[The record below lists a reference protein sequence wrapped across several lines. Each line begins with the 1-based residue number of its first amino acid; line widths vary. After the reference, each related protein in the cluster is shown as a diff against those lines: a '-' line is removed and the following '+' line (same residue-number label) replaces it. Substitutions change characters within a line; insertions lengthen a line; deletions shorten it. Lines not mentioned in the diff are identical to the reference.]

1 MVSEEERRALAE
13 KIEEL
18 SRTRSETERRLA
30 AMPYSEQTAQLKAT
44 MEELVSQLHRMER
57 NLEAMVH
64 LAGEET
70 TEGGMKNGS
79 Y

>member
-1 MVSEEERRALAE
+1 MTPEEERRALAE
-13 KIEEL
+13 KAEEL
-18 SRTRSETERRLA
+18 SRTRAETERRLA
-30 AMPYSEQTAQLKAT
+30 AMPYSEQTAQLRAT

-57 NLEAMVH
+57 NLEAMLR

-70 TEGGMKNGS
+70 TEGGTENGS